1 MAKRKTRKIVKRS
14 TRRGAV
20 RKTARR
26 AYVPKRR
33 ARSRARSNPKG
44 LMSTPAFRYGAWAA
58 GGAAAEVV
66 LNQTGFLATTIKN
79 RAYRSAAYAALAVF
93 AGRML
98 LKGRAK
104 ENAIAMGVGMLI
116 PGISSYVGAMD
127 LGSKFNMGTTA
138 IAPPASSTRVAKM
151 TTNPFAVASRHAT
164 RASGLTA
171 IK

>member
-1 MAKRKTRKIVKRS
+1 MAKRKTRKIAKRS

-20 RKTARR
+20 RKTSRR

-33 ARSRARSNPKG
+33 AKSRARSNPKG

-66 LNQTGFLATTIKN
+66 LNQTGFLAKTIEN
-79 RAYRSAAYAALAVF
+79 RMYRSAAYAALAIF
-93 AGRML
+93 GGRML
-98 LKGRAK
+98 LKGSRAK
-104 ENAIAMGVGMLI
+104 ESAVALGIGMLI
-116 PGISSYVGAMD
+116 PGISASVAAMD
-127 LGSKFNMGTTA
+127 LGSKFKTPDV
-138 IAPPASSTRVAKM
+138 IAPPASSTRVAKL
-151 TTNPFAVASRHAT
+151 TSNPFAVASRHAT